1 MSEIH
6 LKRIQTILEKEFST
20 LIDLSDVEHVSDND
34 KEKHFLTRAQAA
46 LALSQIAD
54 VNNAVA
60 SSAIV
65 DGFDDNGIDAIYFDN
80 ELRIVY
86 VIQSKWDSTGKK
98 SPDLGSIQ
106 KFIQGVKDLLSAKFE
121 RFNEKIKAKQDEL
134 ELALENPEVSF
145 ELLIVY
151 TGIQSLSKDGE
162 QVLQDLVDGIN
173 DVGDIVNFKVYNQ
186 KDLYNA
192 ISRGMEKT
200 SIILENVT
208 LYDFGQILDPYY
220 AVYGQV
226 TSAEIASWYQ
236 KHGQQL
242 LARNLRKFKGDTE
255 VNQSIKKTLISETGK
270 FWYFNNGITVLCDS
284 ITKAPKGSPNRDVGQ
299 FRFNGVSVVNGAQT
313 VGVIATSV
321 SQGFTKAGN
330 GRVLVRF
337 ISLENCPPDFAVEVT
352 TATNTQ
358 NKIELRDFAS
368 LDPTQERLRQDLV
381 LDLQKI
387 YAYKSGDVISS
398 PQDGCTID
406 EATIA
411 LACSLPEVQFAAD
424 AKRYIS
430 QLWGDIHEPPYT
442 LIFNENLS
450 AHRLWRS
457 VEISRIV
464 ESTLQSEKSNF
475 TNIERLIAVHGN
487 RFILYRVLHAL
498 PLDKFDLID
507 FDMSPIYKQAAQETL
522 SELERLHD
530 VIRFNFPNEY
540 LNTLFK
546 SRSKCEQLVNFLPK
560 NPAIPKAK
568 YFSKSED
575 LQPPLF
581 NN

>member
-20 LIDLSDVEHVSDND
+20 LIDLSDVEHISDND

-46 LALSQIAD
+46 LALSQVAD

-60 SSAIV
+60 SNAIV

-86 VIQSKWDSTGKK
+86 VVQSKWDSTGKK

-134 ELALENPEVSF
+134 EFALENPEVSF

-151 TGIQSLSKDGE
+151 TGTQPLSKDGE

-173 DVGDIVNFKVYNQ
+173 DVGDIVKFKAYNQ
-186 KDLYNA
+186 KDLYA
-192 ISRGMEKT
+192 VISRGMEKT

-208 LYDFGQILDPYY
+208 LYDFGQISDPYY

-236 KHGQQL
+236 QHGQQL

-284 ITKAPKGSPNRDVGQ
+284 INKAPKGSPNRDVGQ

-313 VGVIATSV
+313 VGVIATTV
-321 SQGFTKAGN
+321 SQGFPKAGN

-368 LDPTQERLRQDLV
+368 LDPTQERLRQDLL
-381 LDLQKI
+381 LDLQKV

-398 PQDGCTID
+398 SQEGCTID

-424 AKRYIS
+424 SKRYIS

-457 VEISRIV
+457 VEVSRIV

-487 RFILYRVLHAL
+487 RFILHRVLHAL

-560 NPAIPKAK
+560 SPPIPSAK

-581 NN
+581 N

>member
-1 MSEIH
+1 MQPNQGVLAMSEIH
-6 LKRIQTILEKEFST
+6 LKRIQTILEKEFSK

-121 RFNEKIKAKQDEL
+121 RFNEKIKAKRDEL

-173 DVGDIVNFKVYNQ
+173 DVGDIVNFKAYNQ
-186 KDLYNA
+186 KELYAA
-192 ISRGMEKT
+192 ISRGMEKA

-236 KHGQQL
+236 QHGQQL

-284 ITKAPKGSPNRDVGQ
+284 ITKSPKGSPHREVGQ

-321 SQGFTKAGN
+321 SQGFTKAGMTCF
-330 GRVLVRF
+330 G
-337 ISLENCPPDFAVEVT
+337 
-352 TATNTQ
+352 
-358 NKIELRDFAS
+358 
-368 LDPTQERLRQDLV
+368 
-381 LDLQKI
+381 
-387 YAYKSGDVISS
+387 
-398 PQDGCTID
+398 
-406 EATIA
+406 
-411 LACSLPEVQFAAD
+411 
-424 AKRYIS
+424 
-430 QLWGDIHEPPYT
+430 
-442 LIFNENLS
+442 
-450 AHRLWRS
+450 
-457 VEISRIV
+457 
-464 ESTLQSEKSNF
+464 
-475 TNIERLIAVHGN
+475 
-487 RFILYRVLHAL
+487 
-498 PLDKFDLID
+498 
-507 FDMSPIYKQAAQETL
+507 
-522 SELERLHD
+522 
-530 VIRFNFPNEY
+530 
-540 LNTLFK
+540 
-546 SRSKCEQLVNFLPK
+546 KCDQVK
-560 NPAIPKAK
+560 
-568 YFSKSED
+568 
-575 LQPPLF
+575 
-581 NN
+581 

>member
-6 LKRIQTILEKEFST
+6 LKRIQTVLAKEFSGF
-20 LIDLSDVEHVSDND
+20 IDLSDIDHTSDGD
-34 KEKHFLTRAQAA
+34 KEKQFLTRAQAA
-46 LALSQIAD
+46 LALSQVAEIDAKTAS
-54 VNNAVA
+54 NAV
-60 SSAIV
+60 V
-65 DGFDDNGIDAIYFDN
+65 DGFNDDGIDAIYFDS

-98 SPDLGSIQ
+98 SPDLGSVQ
-106 KFIQGVKDLLSAKFE
+106 KFIQGVEDLLSAKFE
-121 RFNEKIKAKQDEL
+121 RFNEKIKTKQDEL
-134 ELALENPEVSF
+134 ESALENPDVNF

-151 TGIQSLSKDGE
+151 TGVQPLSKDGE
-162 QVLQDLVDGIN
+162 QALQDLLDKVN
-173 DVGDIVNFKVYNQ
+173 DVGNIIAYKAYNQ
-186 KDLYNA
+186 KDLYTA
-192 ISRGMEKT
+192 ISGGMEKA
-200 SIILENVT
+200 SIVLENVT
-208 LYDFGQILDPYY
+208 LYDYGQITDPYY

-226 TSAEIASWYQ
+226 ASAEIASWYQ
-236 KHGQQL
+236 QHGQQL

-255 VNQSIKKTLISETGK
+255 VNQSIKKTLISEPGK

-284 ITKAPKGSPNRDVGQ
+284 ISKAPKGSPNRDVGQ

-313 VGVIATSV
+313 VGVISASV
-321 SQGFTKAGN
+321 SQGFPKAGN

-368 LDPTQERLRQDLV
+368 LDPTQERLRQDLL
-381 LDLQKI
+381 LDLQKV

-398 PQDGCTID
+398 YQEGCTID

-411 LACSLPEVQFAAD
+411 LACSLPDVQFAAD

-442 LIFNENLS
+442 LIFNESLS

-464 ESTLQSEKSNF
+464 EDALQSDKNKLS
-475 TNIERLIAVHGN
+475 NIERLIAVHGN
-487 RFILYRVLHAL
+487 RFILHRVLQTL
-498 PLDKFDLID
+498 PLDKFDVLD
-507 FDMSPIYKQAAQETL
+507 LDMLPIHEQAKQETL
-522 SELERLHD
+522 AELEKVHD
-530 VIRFNFPNEY
+530 AIRIHFPNEY

-546 SRSKCEQLVNFLPK
+546 SRSKCEQLIGFLPK
-560 NPAIPKAK
+560 SPPIPKTK
-568 YFSKSED
+568 YFSKKED
-575 LQPPLF
+575 AQPSLF
-581 NN
+581 N